1 MKRFSLIVLLSCFL
15 AACNGPETDY
25 MAVYQV
31 LPDAH
36 VMYLGNHY
44 YIARNTDGNTYL
56 VKINEHGE
64 AISVERIF

>member
-1 MKRFSLIVLLSCFL
+1 
-15 AACNGPETDY
+15 